1 MALVPD
7 IAASYRRPVAVQAE
21 KIASGREDLALVYLV
36 LACGMIF
43 VGQWPRLAREAHLTG
58 AELQPMIGGALMAWV
73 FLMPVVLY
81 GLGWLVALGFR
92 AARRP
97 VGAFASRMALFWAL
111 VAALPLWLLHAL
123 TAAMVGPG
131 PALGIVGA
139 LAFGAFAVFWAS
151 GLVAARRLASG
162 GAGASGARWT

>member
-7 IAASYRRPVAVQAE
+7 IAATYRRPVRVQEA
-21 KIASGREDLALVYLV
+21 KIASGREDLALVYLI

-43 VGQWPRLAREAHLTG
+43 VGQWPRLARDSYLTG

-73 FLMPVVLY
+73 FMMPVVLY
-81 GLGWLVALGFR
+81 ALGWLVALAFR
-92 AARRP
+92 LARRP
-97 VGAFASRMALFWAL
+97 VGPFGSRMALFWAL

-131 PALGIVGA
+131 PALDLVGA
-139 LAFGAFAVFWAS
+139 AAFGAFAAFWMA
-151 GLVAARRLASG
+151 GLVAARRLACAP
-162 GAGASGARWT
+162 GAASGA

>member
-7 IAASYRRPVAVQAE
+7 IAATYRRPVAVQE
-21 KIASGREDLALVYLV
+21 RQIASGREDLALVYLV
-36 LACGMIF
+36 LACGLIF

-58 AELQPMIGGALMAWV
+58 AELEPMIGGALMAWV

-81 GLGWLVALGFR
+81 ALGWLVALGFR

-97 VGAFASRMALFWAL
+97 VGAFGSRMALFWAL

-139 LAFGAFAVFWAS
+139 LAFGAFAAFWIA
-151 GLVAARRLASG
+151 GLVAARRLASS
-162 GAGASGARWT
+162 GAAASGA

>member
-1 MALVPD
+1 MPD
-7 IAASYRRPVAVQAE
+7 IAATYRRPVRVQEE
-21 KIASGREDLALVYLV
+21 KIASGREDLALIYLV
-36 LACGMIF
+36 LACVMIF

-58 AELQPMIGGALMAWV
+58 VQLEPLIGGALMAWV

-81 GLGWLVALGFR
+81 ALGWIVAQVFR

-97 VGAFASRMALFWAL
+97 VGAFGSRMALFWAL

-131 PALGIVGA
+131 PSLTLVGA
-139 LAFGAFAVFWAS
+139 LAFGAFAAFWVA
-151 GLVAARRLASG
+151 GLVAARRLASA
-162 GAGASGARWT
+162 GAAASGA